1 MLEMKTVCLDYNGPL
16 THSSDALICSY
27 ECTYC
32 PDCAEARARVCKNCG
47 GILVARPKRALRS

>member
-1 MLEMKTVCLDYNGPL
+1 MLEMRIECLVCKAAL

-32 PDCAEARARVCKNCG
+32 PDCAKELNNICRNCSG
-47 GILVARPKRALRS
+47 DLVNRPKRNK